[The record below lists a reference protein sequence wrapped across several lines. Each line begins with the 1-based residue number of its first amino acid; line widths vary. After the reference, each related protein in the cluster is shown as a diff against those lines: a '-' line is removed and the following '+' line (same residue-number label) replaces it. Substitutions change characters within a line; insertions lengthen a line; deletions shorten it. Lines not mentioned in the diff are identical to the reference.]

1 MPRILSQDHLISMK
15 DAQKIILSSFQ
26 YRPKSR
32 TISIKDA
39 KGKILAEPVRS
50 QRTMPP
56 VPLAGPDGIAVK
68 SNDTQGAS
76 PENPLKIDGIKV
88 NTGLPMPVG
97 YDAVIPIEEVKVAEN
112 GRYQIINSVLPFQNM
127 VTQGKDVVEG
137 QEIIQSGHYLI
148 PYDIAA
154 LSNYGIRNVSVK
166 NWKVGMI
173 ATGDE
178 IVPIAK
184 EPIPGQ
190 IVDTNTLMISGYLHE
205 YGVETETYPITPD
218 NPDIIAS
225 RITGACEECD
235 LVLLFGGSSAGSK
248 DFTVD
253 AIEKTGDLLFHGVSM
268 GPGKPVSCGLVQ
280 GKPVIGMPGPA
291 IASLI
296 TFYQLVFPLLKSWGV
311 PIPAKK
317 VVVGEITENVVPFE
331 GWDVFS
337 LANVRYDEGKISI
350 VPMERRFGPS
360 GGMRADAILHIPRGS
375 KGFQQG
381 EKVPVT
387 LIR

>member
-154 LSNYGIRNVSVK
+154 LSNYGITHGYTWTGCAGSEYCRRNPGK
-166 NWKVGMI
+166 N
-173 ATGDE
+173 
-178 IVPIAK
+178 
-184 EPIPGQ
+184 
-190 IVDTNTLMISGYLHE
+190 
-205 YGVETETYPITPD
+205 YGV
-218 NPDIIAS
+218 
-225 RITGACEECD
+225 
-235 LVLLFGGSSAGSK
+235 GSQRSS
-248 DFTVD
+248 
-253 AIEKTGDLLFHGVSM
+253 
-268 GPGKPVSCGLVQ
+268 GLC
-280 GKPVIGMPGPA
+280 
-291 IASLI
+291 
-296 TFYQLVFPLLKSWGV
+296 TTT
-311 PIPAKK
+311 
-317 VVVGEITENVVPFE
+317 GEINRH
-331 GWDVFS
+331 S
-337 LANVRYDEGKISI
+337 
-350 VPMERRFGPS
+350 
-360 GGMRADAILHIPRGS
+360 
-375 KGFQQG
+375 
-381 EKVPVT
+381 
-387 LIR
+387 